1 MVILV
6 ITDAVKTLMM
16 IIGVVVI
23 VRFIKNVFATKH
35 AATSIKQFDA
45 KKKTMEQEKQ
55 RVEREKGKITVSS
68 TSAQHSDVEDVD
80 FEEVR

>member
-1 MVILV
+1 MVFLV

-23 VRFIKNVFATKH
+23 VRFMKNVFATKH
-35 AATSIKQFDA
+35 AAASIKQFDA
-45 KKKTMEQEKQ
+45 KKKQFEEEKRKAAKNQ
-55 RVEREKGKITVSS
+55 GKIIITANSS
-68 TSAQHSDVEDVD
+68 VVHDIEDVD